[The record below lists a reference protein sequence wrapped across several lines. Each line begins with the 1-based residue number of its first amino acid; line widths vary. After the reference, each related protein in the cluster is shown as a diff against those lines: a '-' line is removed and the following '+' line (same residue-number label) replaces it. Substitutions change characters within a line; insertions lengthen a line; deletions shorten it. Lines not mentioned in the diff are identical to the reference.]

1 MSYFPVAELKE
12 RYGIGKQA
20 ELNRRKH
27 LGIVPQK
34 IDGTYVIGEEQLCL
48 LDRLDEF
55 LTSKPGTKMTDF
67 TDAYSGTSGNSGP
80 IKFSVSSRVA
90 GSTVSTG
97 NSGTSGN
104 SEPSV
109 SSGTSGTSEPSIPSG
124 SNGNSGTSGTSRS
137 NGSTVMDATLV
148 DSSSHLA
155 LPEEEGEPTD
165 IVQLVESIARAITP
179 PNPIAHWERLAWL
192 ADNKIMIS
200 TNEVQALIGT
210 KPKGK
215 QWSRGSFSFT
225 RSGKLG
231 TQYGWVVSKIN

>member
-1 MSYFPVAELKE
+1 MNYFPVAELKE

-34 IDGTYVIGEEQLCL
+34 IDGTYVIGEEQLGL
-48 LDRLDEF
+48 LDQLDEF

-67 TDAYSGTSGNSGP
+67 TDEYTGS
-80 IKFSVSSRVA
+80 IKVSISSRVA

-192 ADNKIMIS
+192 ADNKIIIS

-210 KPKGK
+210 KPKGTE
-215 QWSRGSFSFT
+215 WSRGSFSFT

-231 TQYGWVVSKIN
+231 TQYGWIVSRVV